1 MWLRE
6 INERNVF
13 PVLSGT
19 SCSHYV
25 YRAIL
30 IFLSQFIP
38 RRVTGNQGLFA
49 FFSLNSETNFANI
62 SWQFDISSLQEARD
76 HPV

>member
-1 MWLRE
+1 M
-6 INERNVF
+6 NGMYF
-13 PVLSGT
+13 PYLAEPLARIM
-19 SCSHYV
+19 CNV
-25 YRAIL
+25 YRVIL
-30 IFLSQFIP
+30 IFLNQFIP
-38 RRVTGNQGLFA
+38 QRVTGNQGLLA